1 MIEGL
6 YVTVCPDGTIK
17 KYLSTKAGKVSF
29 PDRSVAEELISFS
42 EQDYVFLAMYRKEL
56 CCYACGNGTYPKVV
70 KAVKRVAER
79 IKKQNLLCGTLVR
92 LEFLDCYHYWTPDK
106 RSRVKRLVETTL
118 YFGTAFD
125 AWREANVILKQLSEN
140 SQADMQD
147 YTATYFSVTQQ
158 GKPATYIFRSEAQYI
173 YFLLQHL
180 LESRVPIC
188 KCQFCGGYFVPKTKH
203 KTLYCDRIVRDGKTC
218 KQVAPGLKKRERDAA
233 HLVTSEYERIK
244 DMLLHRRDRMGGNKK
259 VSVIDL
265 TDEELMQWQETATA
279 AKKRYLAGELTQKEA
294 LAIIYVPTKKE
305 LIAEKLEEYTLGDTG
320 VSHD

>member
-6 YVTVCPDGTIK
+6 YVTVSPDGTIK
-17 KYLSTKAGKVSF
+17 KYLSTKSGEVSF

-42 EQDYVFLAMYRKEL
+42 EQDYVFLAVHRKAL

-70 KAVKRVAER
+70 KAVKRVSER

-106 RSRVKRLVETTL
+106 YSRIKRLVEATL

-147 YTATYFSVTQQ
+147 YTATYFSVTRQ

-180 LESRVPIC
+180 LTAKVPIC

-203 KTLYCDRIVRDGKTC
+203 KTLYCDRIIRDGKTC

-265 TDEELMQWQETATA
+265 TDDELVQWQETATA